1 MEAHPAVGDFYRQEF
16 ALGTAEDHAKV
27 LSLSESVTVPYGSG
41 PFQNCLK
48 TEDSSSLEPDAVENK
63 FYCLGIGDV
72 LEIDLTSGE
81 RLELTQITTE

>member
-1 MEAHPAVGDFYRQEF
+1 
-16 ALGTAEDHAKV
+16 
-27 LSLSESVTVPYGSG
+27 
-41 PFQNCLK
+41 LK